1 MNPFHV
7 APRRTAGRTTM
18 TLLSCQ
24 IFSTIAQE
32 GSFARAAERLH
43 LTPSAISHAVAGMEN
58 ECGFPLFTRTKAG
71 VTMTAAAESLL
82 PAIRRVLA
90 STESL
95 EQSIAQINGLHK
107 GVLRLG
113 VFNSACVVWLPQL
126 VPAFQAEYPGIDVQ
140 IFQGSYADI
149 AAWLKSGTAELG
161 FLSNFCAQ
169 DLDFLPLYTD
179 PLVCI
184 APPGFPVRRPG
195 RVTADELR
203 GRPFVS
209 QRSDTD
215 ADIQAYL
222 KHNDVSVHTACYVID
237 DESMVEMVACGQG
250 VAIMP
255 QMLLTRQGVA
265 DAVQVLRLEP
275 AAGRCIGLACLDR
288 NSLSPAARE
297 FVRRVQQFAGRL

>member
-1 MNPFHV
+1 
-7 APRRTAGRTTM
+7 M
-18 TLLSCQ
+18 TLLGCQ

-32 GSFARAAERLH
+32 GSFARAAVRLH

-58 ECGFPLFTRTKAG
+58 ECGFPLFTRTKTG

-90 STESL
+90 SNESL
-95 EQSIAQINGLHK
+95 DQSIAQINGLHK

-126 VPAFQAEYPGIDVQ
+126 VPAFTADYPGIDVQ
-140 IFQGSYADI
+140 IYQGSYADI
-149 AAWLKSGTAELG
+149 ASWLKSGTVELG
-161 FLSNFCAQ
+161 FLSDSCAQ
-169 DLDFLPLYTD
+169 DLDFTPLYTD

-184 APPGFPVRRPG
+184 APLNFPTRRPG
-195 RVTADELR
+195 RVMAEELR

-215 ADIQAYL
+215 ADIQNYL
-222 KHNDVSVHTACYVID
+222 KHNDLNVHISCYVID

-255 QMLLTRQGVA
+255 QLLLTRQGA
-265 DAVQVLRLEP
+265 ASSVQVLALEP
-275 AAGRCIGLACLDR
+275 PSGRSIGLACLDR

-297 FVRRVQQFAGRL
+297 FGRRIRLFSKEL